1 MKSLN
6 TYSKS
11 KNTHFT
17 SLTSRI
23 ENAVNHDVLGLIKEH
38 GSNIDSIM
46 HKLEIH
52 SYRVKNSNYIL
63 ESDQD
68 VLLDIDEQYAVR
80 DIFVN
85 ICESYEASLYRNFC
99 LENNIDIDVDLVN
112 EGLKDT
118 FKNINNLIKDKSQVL
133 KDKFNALTDKVKG
146 IKEFIAE
153 VLKNG
158 IDSVKKL
165 LDKFE
170 ELMIKIG
177 ESLKSLL
184 DKLTNKQSDSYHE
197 FYIDGCRT
205 AFEEEMKT
213 KEIQKQYESL
223 QYKLVNN
230 IAINE
235 SEIFEFLGFGKK
247 KNANAQNDASE
258 GNEYEDSIDAKAG
271 KKSLKD
277 NIIVKIL
284 LQFAIHWF
292 LTKGIAVII
301 TIAVPGVGPAIA
313 TIYLPIANLLWASIS
328 GFKTIKQ
335 IIQQVFIT
343 KEFKNLPTKKKI
355 TTVVLWLFS
364 LGLTAYSAMGIV
376 GELNGIYKHF
386 LNGGALEN
394 LMPSETIRELA
405 NKINELYKS
414 MGGSGFKNVEAMNAK
429 VMEFGG
435 AGLKGAV
442 EKTETTTTTTKAEIG
457 ENGDKLLKDF
467 SDAKKTFDNSMDA
480 VNWLKERGL
489 SEDQIKS
496 LLDGDKVYVYCDG
509 VFNKAN
515 KWSRELME
523 IIGVSDSKTAVNAG
537 LNAMNP
543 NAGASTVIE
552 MTKEQFLKAQAA
564 GCLGANGH
572 HAVIGA
578 VKTSVETV
586 SKSILGFVGRNLG
599 FSGLMPIVQK
609 YMKGGFKVRLGS
621 NRTGNHLYNIPD
633 ESYVKEVSYN
643 KFITDFSK
651 LNPKAIAEMKK
662 YVDANIQLAEEYKK
676 EIEKK
681 ENLKRADKKLIE
693 KLTKFMEQF
702 KEGKSE
708 IKMLVFCTDDEFAD
722 MKSSESEENTTN
734 ESLDFDSILTEGL
747 FDFFKSSKKKDDK
760 KSEETESPKN
770 NDDTSSDEGEQQ
782 KPEEN
787 DDKKPEEK
795 KDDKKSKGQYPVFF
809 FNPITLCGGDLTR
822 RTKTKGPRAHI
833 YLAKG
838 LLSRLEFITV
848 NGGMS
853 GKDIVEMFGKFI
865 SDSLKAS
872 YEMTADV
879 PCIKKDGEKTWIANP
894 ESKNKGK
901 ERMDFGGFTNEQIA
915 TFLNNPDK
923 VTDFLGGQ
931 HATDTIS
938 GGKHKYIEQD
948 DTEEKKAHNEE
959 VKKQFKDLLSNN
971 DELKTFIKEKCD
983 TVFKTLYDDE
993 GKLREE
999 AFEKLVPSLMR
1010 IENTYLNGENKN
1022 GIFKKIKNFFK
1033 DNTEIDVDPSEI
1045 MKVSK
1050 KVASMRKKLKL
1061 QRTAEGFEDDFVDI
1075 IVEANME
1082 ILEAEFVQWWEE
1094 DDTKRHIRLVK

>member
-6 TYSKS
+6 SYSKS

-68 VLLDIDEQYAVR
+68 VLLNIDEQYAAR

-85 ICESYEASLYRNFC
+85 ICEAYEASLYRNFC
-99 LENNIDIDVDLVN
+99 LENNIDIDFNIVN
-112 EGLKDT
+112 EGIKDT
-118 FKNINNLIKDKSQVL
+118 FKNINNFIKDKSQVL
-133 KDKFNALTDKVKG
+133 KDKFNELTDKVKG
-146 IKEFIAE
+146 IKEFMAE

-158 IDSVKKL
+158 INSVKKL

-184 DKLTNKQSDSYHE
+184 DKLTNNQSDSYHE

-205 AFEEEMKT
+205 AFEDEMKSN
-213 KEIQKQYESL
+213 EIQKQYESL

-230 IAINE
+230 ISINE

-247 KNANAQNDASE
+247 KEKPENNTSS
-258 GNEYEDSIDAKAG
+258 GNEYEDSINAKSS

-277 NIIVKIL
+277 NVLVKMF

-292 LTKGIAVII
+292 LTKGVAVIV
-301 TIAVPGVGPAIA
+301 TIAIPGIGPAIA
-313 TIYLPIANLLWASIS
+313 TIYLPVANLLWASIS

-335 IIQQVFIT
+335 IIKQVFLT
-343 KEFKNLPTKKKI
+343 NEFKELPKKKKI

-376 GELNGIYKHF
+376 NELSGIYKHF

-394 LMPSETIRELA
+394 LMPSQAIQELA
-405 NKINELYKS
+405 NKVNEFYKS
-414 MGGSGFKNVEAMNAK
+414 LGGSGFKNVEAMNAK

-537 LNAMNP
+537 LNAMNA

-586 SKSILGFVGRNLG
+586 SNSILGFVGRNLG
-599 FSGLMPIVQK
+599 FAGLMPIVQK

-643 KFITDFSK
+643 KFISDFSK

-693 KLTKFMEQF
+693 KLTKFIEQF

-708 IKMLVFCTDDEFAD
+708 IKMLVFCTDDDFAD
-722 MKSSESEENTTN
+722 MNSSESEEKTTN

-747 FDFFKSSKKKDDK
+747 FDFFKSNKKKDDK
-760 KSEETESPKN
+760 KSEETESAET
-770 NDDTSSDEGEQQ
+770 NDDN

-787 DDKKPEEK
+787 NDK

-848 NGGMS
+848 DGGMS

-865 SDSLKAS
+865 ADSIKAS

-879 PCIKKDGEKTWIANP
+879 PCIKKEGEKQWIANP
-894 ESKNKGK
+894 ESKNQGK

-915 TFLNNPDK
+915 TFLNNPSK

-931 HATDTIS
+931 HASDSIS

-1022 GIFKKIKNFFK
+1022 GVFKKIKNFFK
-1033 DNTEIDVDPSEI
+1033 KNTEIEVDPSEI

-1082 ILEAEFVQWWEE
+1082 ILESEFVQWWKE
-1094 DDTKRHIRLVK
+1094 DDTKRHFRLVK

>member
-11 KNTHFT
+11 KNTYFT

-68 VLLDIDEQYAVR
+68 VLLNIDEQYAAR

-85 ICESYEASLYRNFC
+85 ICESYEAALYRNFC
-99 LENNIDIDVDLVN
+99 LENNIDIDFNIVN

-153 VLKNG
+153 VLQNG
-158 IDSVKKL
+158 INSIKKL

-177 ESLKSLL
+177 ESLKTLL
-184 DKLTNKQSDSYHE
+184 DKLTNNQADSYHD
-197 FYIDGCRT
+197 FYIDGCKT
-205 AFEEEMKT
+205 AFEDEMKN

-230 IAINE
+230 ISINE

-247 KNANAQNDASE
+247 KEKTENNTSS
-258 GNEYEDSIDAKAG
+258 GNEYEDSINAKAN

-277 NIIVKIL
+277 NVIVKMF

-292 LTKGIAVII
+292 LTKGIAVIV
-301 TIAVPGVGPAIA
+301 TIAIPGVGPAIA
-313 TIYLPIANLLWASIS
+313 TIYLPVANLIWASIS

-335 IIQQVFIT
+335 IIQQVFLT
-343 KEFKNLPTKKKI
+343 NEFKELPKKKKI

-376 GELNGIYKHF
+376 SELGGIYKHF
-386 LNGGALEN
+386 LSGGTLNN
-394 LMPSETIRELA
+394 LMPSQTIQELA
-405 NKINELYKS
+405 NKVNDFYKS
-414 MGGSGFKNVEAMNAK
+414 VGGSGFKNVEAMNAK

-435 AGLKGAV
+435 VGLKGAV
-442 EKTETTTTTTKAEIG
+442 EKTETTTTSSQAQIGSKGEEVLGEFSKKQYSSSKAFWDEARPKGISPT
-457 ENGDKLLKDF
+457 ELNKL
-467 SDAKKTFDNSMDA
+467 SPT
-480 VNWLKERGL
+480 
-489 SEDQIKS
+489 
-496 LLDGDKVYVYCDG
+496 DKVYVLADG
-509 VFNKAN
+509 SFNTAN
-515 KWSRELME
+515 KWTRTAIDTVGHELKPAS
-523 IIGVSDSKTAVNAG
+523 GFSKHLNDMHRNAG
-537 LNAMNP
+537 
-543 NAGASTVIE
+543 SIE
-552 MTKEQFLKAQAA
+552 LFEMPYSDYLKLQAQ
-564 GCLGANGH
+564 GCMGNKNIH
-572 HAVIGA
+572 TVIGA
-578 VKTSVETV
+578 VKTTTETI
-586 SKSILGFVGRNLG
+586 SKSVLGYIGRNLG
-599 FSGLMPIVQK
+599 FAGLMPIVQK

-621 NRTGNHLYNIPD
+621 NRTNNHLYNIPD

-643 KFITDFSK
+643 KFISDFSK

-662 YVDANIQLAEEYKK
+662 YVDENIKLAEDYKA

-693 KLTKFMEQF
+693 KLTKFIEQF

-708 IKMLVFCTDDEFAD
+708 IKMLVFCTDDDFAD
-722 MKSSESEENTTN
+722 MNSSESEEKTTN

-747 FDFFKSSKKKDDK
+747 FDFFKSNKKKDDK
-760 KSEETESPKN
+760 KSEETESTETNDETTSEEN
-770 NDDTSSDEGEQQ
+770 NEQ
-782 KPEEN
+782 PEEN
-787 DDKKPEEK
+787 NDKKPEEK

-865 SDSLKAS
+865 SDSIKAS

-879 PCIKKDGEKTWIANP
+879 PCIKKDGEKQWIANP
-894 ESKNKGK
+894 ESKNNGK

-931 HATDTIS
+931 HATDSIS

-983 TVFKTLYDDE
+983 TVYKTLYDDE

-1022 GIFKKIKNFFK
+1022 GVFKKIKNFFK
-1033 DNTEIDVDPSEI
+1033 KNTEIEVDPSEI

-1050 KVASMRKKLKL
+1050 KVAAIRKKLKS
-1061 QRTAEGFEDDFVDI
+1061 QRTDEGFEDDFVDI
-1075 IVEANME
+1075 ILEANME
-1082 ILEAEFVQWWEE
+1082 ILEAEFVQWWKE
-1094 DDTKRHIRLVK
+1094 DDTKRHFRLVK

>member
-6 TYSKS
+6 AYSKS
-11 KNTHFT
+11 KNTYFT

-38 GSNIDSIM
+38 GSTIDSIM

-85 ICESYEASLYRNFC
+85 ICESYEASLYKSFC
-99 LENNIDIDVDLVN
+99 LENNIDVDFNLVN
-112 EGLKDT
+112 EGIKDT
-118 FKNINNLIKDKSQVL
+118 FSKINNLIKDKSKVL
-133 KDKFNALTDKVKG
+133 KDKFNDLADKVKG

-158 IDSVKKL
+158 INSIKKL

-197 FYIDGCRT
+197 FYIDGCKT
-205 AFEEEMKT
+205 AFEEELKS

-223 QYKLVNN
+223 QHKLVNN

-247 KNANAQNDASE
+247 KE
-258 GNEYEDSIDAKAG
+258 KTEKKTTGGNEYEDSINAKAG

-292 LTKGIAVII
+292 LTKGVAVII
-301 TIAVPGVGPAIA
+301 TIAFPGIGPAIA
-313 TIYLPIANLLWASIS
+313 TIYLPVANLLWASIS

-335 IIQQVFIT
+335 IVKQVFLT
-343 KEFKNLPTKKKI
+343 NEFKELPKKKKI
-355 TTVVLWLFS
+355 LTTVLWLFS

-376 GELNGIYKHF
+376 SELEGIYKHF

-394 LMPSETIRELA
+394 LMPSQTIQELA
-405 NKINELYKS
+405 NKVNDFYKS
-414 MGGSGFKNVEAMNAK
+414 IGGSGFKNVEAMNAK

-435 AGLKGAV
+435 AGLDGQV
-442 EKTETTTTTTKAEIG
+442 EKAETTTTTTKAEIG
-457 ENGDKLLKDF
+457 ENGENLLKDF
-467 SDAKKTFDNSMDA
+467 SDANKSFDDSMDA

-489 SEDQIKS
+489 SDEQIQS
-496 LLDGDKVYVYCDG
+496 LMDGDKVYVYCDG
-509 VFNKAN
+509 TFDKAN
-515 KWSRELME
+515 KWSRELMD
-523 IIGVSDSKTAVNAG
+523 IMGTSDSKTAVNAG

-543 NAGASTVIE
+543 NAGSSTVIE

-586 SKSILGFVGRNLG
+586 SKSVLGFIGKNLG
-599 FSGLMPIVQK
+599 FAGLMPIVQK

-621 NRTGNHLYNIPD
+621 NRTGNHLYNVPD

-662 YVDANIQLAEEYKK
+662 YVDANIQLAKDYKA

-681 ENLKRADKKLIE
+681 ENLKHADKKLIK
-693 KLTKFMEQF
+693 KLTKFIEQF

-708 IKMLVFCTDDEFAD
+708 INILVFCTDDSFAD
-722 MKSSESEENTTN
+722 MNSSEEKTTN

-747 FDFFKSSKKKDDK
+747 FDFFKKKDDK
-760 KSEETESPKN
+760 KSEET
-770 NDDTSSDEGEQQ
+770 DSSDNTDD
-782 KPEEN
+782 KKSEEN
-787 DDKKPEEK
+787 DDKKPKEK
-795 KDDKKSKGQYPVFF
+795 KDDNKSKGQYPVFF

-822 RTKTKGPRAHI
+822 RTKTKGPRSHI

-853 GKDIVEMFGKFI
+853 GRDIVKMFGKFI

-879 PCIKKDGEKTWIANP
+879 PCIKKEGEKEWIANP

-923 VTDFLGGQ
+923 VTDFLTGE

-948 DTEEKKAHNEE
+948 DTPEKKAHNEE

-971 DELKTFIKEKCD
+971 DELKTFIKDECG
-983 TVFKTLYDDE
+983 TVFKTLYDKE

-999 AFEKLVPSLMR
+999 AFDKLVPSLMR

-1022 GIFKKIKNFFK
+1022 GVFKKIKNFFK
-1033 DNTEIDVDPSEI
+1033 KNTEIDVDPSEI
-1045 MKVSK
+1045 MNLSK
-1050 KVASMRKKLKL
+1050 KVAAMRKKLKL
-1061 QRTAEGFEDDFVDI
+1061 QKTEEGLDIDFIDI

-1082 ILEAEFVQWWEE
+1082 ILEEEFVQWWEE
-1094 DDTKRHIRLVK
+1094 DDIKQHIRLS

>member
-23 ENAVNHDVLGLIKEH
+23 ENSVNHDILSLIKEH
-38 GSNIDSIM
+38 GSSIDSIM

-68 VLLDIDEQYAVR
+68 VLFDIDEQYAVR

-85 ICESYEASLYRNFC
+85 ICESYEESLYRNFC
-99 LENNIDIDVDLVN
+99 LENNIDIDLNIVN

-118 FKNINNLIKDKSQVL
+118 FNNINNLIKDKSKEL
-133 KDKFNALTDKVKG
+133 KDKFNALSDKVKS

-197 FYIDGCRT
+197 FYIDGCRN
-205 AFEEEMKT
+205 AFEEEMKS
-213 KEIQKQYESL
+213 KEIQRQYESL

-230 IAINE
+230 ISINE
-235 SEIFEFLGFGKK
+235 SEIFEFLGFGKNK
-247 KNANAQNDASE
+247 EKTENNTSS
-258 GNEYEDSIDAKAG
+258 GNEYEDSINAKAG

-277 NIIVKIL
+277 NVIVKIL
-284 LQFAIHWF
+284 LQIAIHWF
-292 LTKGIAVII
+292 LTKGIAVIV
-301 TIAVPGVGPAIA
+301 TIAIPGIGPAIA
-313 TIYLPIANLLWASIS
+313 TIYLPVANLLWASIS

-335 IIQQVFIT
+335 IIKQVFLT
-343 KEFKNLPTKKKI
+343 NEFKELPNKKKI
-355 TTVVLWLFS
+355 TTTVLWLFS

-376 GELNGIYKHF
+376 SELSGIYKHF

-405 NKINELYKS
+405 NKINDFYKS

-435 AGLKGAV
+435 AGLNGKV
-442 EKTETTTTTTKAEIG
+442 EHTETTTTTTKAEIG
-457 ENGDKLLKDF
+457 KNGEDLVKDF
-467 SDAKKTFDNSMDA
+467 SQKNYSSSTAAWKD
-480 VNWLKERGL
+480 LKPNGL
-489 SEDQIKS
+489 SAEELS
-496 LLDGDKVYVYCDG
+496 TLNPSDKVYVLADG
-509 VFNKAN
+509 SFNTAN
-515 KWSRELME
+515 KWSRTVIDTVGHELE
-523 IIGVSDSKTAVNAG
+523 PVSGFNKVLNNMNNNAG
-537 LNAMNP
+537 
-543 NAGASTVIE
+543 SIE
-552 MTKEQFLKAQAA
+552 AFELTYDEYLELVKK
-564 GCLGANGH
+564 GCMGNKNI
-572 HAVIGA
+572 HAVVGA
-578 VKTSVETV
+578 IKTSTETV
-586 SKSILGFVGRNLG
+586 SNTVLGFIGRNLG
-599 FSGLMPIVQK
+599 FAGLMPIVQR

-643 KFITDFSK
+643 KFINDFSK

-662 YVDANIQLAEEYKK
+662 YVDANIQLALDYKS

-681 ENLKRADKKLIE
+681 DNLKRADKKLIE
-693 KLTKFMEQF
+693 KLTKFIEQF

-708 IKMLVFCTDDEFAD
+708 IKILVFCTDDSFAD
-722 MKSSESEENTTN
+722 MNSSESEEKTTN
-734 ESLDFDSILTEGL
+734 EALDFDSILTEGL
-747 FDFFKSSKKKDDK
+747 FDFFKSNKNKDEKESSDKKDDK
-760 KSEETESPKN
+760 K
-770 NDDTSSDEGEQQ
+770 
-782 KPEEN
+782 PEEN
-787 DDKKPEEK
+787 GDKKPEEK
-795 KDDKKSKGQYPVFF
+795 KDNKKSKGQYPVFF

-822 RTKTKGPRAHI
+822 RTKTKGPRSHI

-865 SDSLKAS
+865 ADSLKAS

-879 PCIKKDGEKTWIANP
+879 PCIKKDGEKKWIANP
-894 ESKNKGK
+894 QSKNKDK

-915 TFLNNPDK
+915 TFLNNPNK

-948 DTEEKKAHNEE
+948 DTPEKKAHNEE

-983 TVFKTLYDDE
+983 TVFKTLYDDD
-993 GKLREE
+993 GNLREE
-999 AFEKLVPSLMR
+999 AFDKLVPSLMR

-1022 GIFKKIKNFFK
+1022 SIFKKIKNLFK

-1045 MKVSK
+1045 MNLSK
-1050 KVASMRKKLKL
+1050 KVAAMRKKLNL
-1061 QRTAEGFEDDFVDI
+1061 QRTAEGFEDDFVNI
-1075 IVEANME
+1075 ILEANME

-1094 DDTKRHIRLVK
+1094 DDIKQHIS

>member
-23 ENAVNHDVLGLIKEH
+23 ENAVNHDVLSLIKEH
-38 GSNIDSIM
+38 GSSIDSIM

-68 VLLDIDEQYAVR
+68 VLLNIDEQYAVR

-99 LENNIDIDVDLVN
+99 LENNIDIDFNIVN

-118 FKNINNLIKDKSQVL
+118 FNNINNLIKDKSKEL
-133 KDKFNALTDKVKG
+133 KDKFNALADNVKG

-158 IDSVKKL
+158 INSVKKL

-170 ELMIKIG
+170 DLMIKIG

-197 FYIDGCRT
+197 FYIDGCKT
-205 AFEEEMKT
+205 AFEEEMKS

-230 IAINE
+230 ISINE
-235 SEIFEFLGFGKK
+235 AEIFEFLGFGKK
-247 KNANAQNDASE
+247 KDKSE
-258 GNEYEDSIDAKAG
+258 NNNSKGNEYEDSIDAKAG

-292 LTKGIAVII
+292 LTKGVAVII

-313 TIYLPIANLLWASIS
+313 TIYLPVANLLWASIS

-335 IIQQVFIT
+335 IIKQVFLT
-343 KEFKNLPTKKKI
+343 NEFKELPTKKKI
-355 TTVVLWLFS
+355 LTTVLWLFS
-364 LGLTAYSAMGIV
+364 LGLTAYSAMGV
-376 GELNGIYKHF
+376 VSELNGIYKHF

-394 LMPSETIRELA
+394 LIPSQTIQDLA
-405 NKINELYKS
+405 NKVNELYKS

-435 AGLKGAV
+435 AGLNGQV
-442 EKTETTTTTTKAEIG
+442 EKTETTETIKHNSIG
-457 ENGDKLLKDF
+457 NDGKDVLKEYAQKDF
-467 SDAKKTFDNSMDA
+467 KNSMEAIKWMKSHGVDPDQ
-480 VNWLKERGL
+480 LKNL
-489 SEDQIKS
+489 A
-496 LLDGDKVYVYCDG
+496 DGDKVYVYADG
-509 VFNKAN
+509 FLSNKNA
-515 KWSRELME
+515 WSRGLMDIVGGKPTVNQELNSILNNMN
-523 IIGVSDSKTAVNAG
+523 SNAG
-537 LNAMNP
+537 S
-543 NAGASTVIE
+543 GGIIE
-552 MTKEQFLKAQAA
+552 LTYGQYLKAVEA
-564 GCLGANGH
+564 GVMGNGNH
-572 HAVIGA
+572 NAVIGA
-578 VKTSVETV
+578 IQTSVETT
-586 SKSILGFVGRNLG
+586 SKSILGFIGRNLG
-599 FSGLMPIVQK
+599 FAGLMPIVQK

-643 KFITDFSK
+643 KFINDFSK
-651 LNPKAIAEMKK
+651 LNPKAITEMKK
-662 YVDANIQLAEEYKK
+662 YVDENIKLAEEYKA

-681 ENLKRADKKLIE
+681 ENLKRADKKLID
-693 KLTKFMEQF
+693 KLTKFIEQF

-708 IKMLVFCTDDEFAD
+708 IKILVFCTDDDFAD
-722 MKSSESEENTTN
+722 MNSSESGENTTN

-747 FDFFKSSKKKDDK
+747 FDFFKNKKKDDK
-760 KSEETESPKN
+760 KSEEKTNNKPEE
-770 NDDTSSDEGEQQ
+770 NDDK

-795 KDDKKSKGQYPVFF
+795 KDDKKSNGQYPVFF

-865 SDSLKAS
+865 ADSIKAS

-879 PCIKKDGEKTWIANP
+879 PCIKNDGEKQWIANP

-948 DTEEKKAHNEE
+948 DTEEKRAHNEE

-971 DELKTFIKEKCD
+971 DELKTFIKEKCK

-1010 IENTYLNGENKN
+1010 IENTYLNGDNKN
-1022 GIFKKIKNFFK
+1022 GVFKKIKNFFK
-1033 DNTEIDVDPSEI
+1033 KNTEIEVDPSEI

-1061 QRTAEGFEDDFVDI
+1061 QRTAEGFDDDFVDI
-1075 IVEANME
+1075 ILEANME
-1082 ILEAEFVQWWEE
+1082 ILESEFVQWWEE
-1094 DDTKRHIRLVK
+1094 DDIKQHIKLVE

>member
-11 KNTHFT
+11 KNTYFT

-68 VLLDIDEQYAVR
+68 VLLNIDEQYAAR

-85 ICESYEASLYRNFC
+85 ICESYEAALYRNFC
-99 LENNIDIDVDLVN
+99 LENNIDIDFNLVN
-112 EGLKDT
+112 EGLRDT
-118 FKNINNLIKDKSQVL
+118 FKNINNLIKDKSKEL

-153 VLKNG
+153 VLQNG
-158 IDSVKKL
+158 INSVKKL

-177 ESLKSLL
+177 ESLKSLI
-184 DKLTNKQSDSYHE
+184 DKLTNNQSDSYHE
-197 FYIDGCRT
+197 FYIDGCKA
-205 AFEEEMKT
+205 AFEDEMKN

-230 IAINE
+230 ISINE

-247 KNANAQNDASE
+247 KEKTENNTSS
-258 GNEYEDSIDAKAG
+258 GNEYEDSINAKAN

-277 NIIVKIL
+277 NVIVKIF

-292 LTKGIAVII
+292 LTKGVAVIV
-301 TIAVPGVGPAIA
+301 TIAIPGVGPAIA
-313 TIYLPIANLLWASIS
+313 TIYLPVANLIWASIS

-335 IIQQVFIT
+335 IIKQVFLT
-343 KEFKNLPTKKKI
+343 NEFKELPKKKKI

-376 GELNGIYKHF
+376 SELGGIYKHF
-386 LNGGALEN
+386 LSGGTLNN
-394 LMPSETIRELA
+394 LMPSQTIQELA
-405 NKINELYKS
+405 NKVNDLYKS
-414 MGGSGFKNVEAMNAK
+414 VGGSGFKNVEAMNAK

-435 AGLKGAV
+435 VGLKGAV
-442 EKTETTTTTTKAEIG
+442 EKTETSTTTSQAQIGSKGEEVLGEFSKKHYSSSKAFWDEARPKGISPT
-457 ENGDKLLKDF
+457 ELNKL
-467 SDAKKTFDNSMDA
+467 SPT
-480 VNWLKERGL
+480 
-489 SEDQIKS
+489 
-496 LLDGDKVYVYCDG
+496 DKVYVLADG
-509 VFNKAN
+509 KFNTAN
-515 KWSRELME
+515 RWTRTAIDTVGHELKPAS
-523 IIGVSDSKTAVNAG
+523 GFSKHLNDLHRNAG
-537 LNAMNP
+537 
-543 NAGASTVIE
+543 SIE
-552 MTKEQFLKAQAA
+552 LFEMPYSDYLKLQAQ
-564 GCLGANGH
+564 GCMGNKNIH
-572 HAVIGA
+572 TVIGA
-578 VKTSVETV
+578 AKETAETV
-586 SKSILGFVGRNLG
+586 SKSVLGYIGRNLG
-599 FSGLMPIVQK
+599 FAGLMPIVQR

-621 NRTGNHLYNIPD
+621 NRTGNHLYNIPN

-643 KFITDFSK
+643 KFISDFSK

-662 YVDANIQLAEEYKK
+662 YVDENIKLAEDYKA

-693 KLTKFMEQF
+693 KLTKFIEQF

-708 IKMLVFCTDDEFAD
+708 IKMLVFCTDDDFAD
-722 MKSSESEENTTN
+722 MNSSESEEKTTN

-747 FDFFKSSKKKDDK
+747 FDFFKSNKKKDDK
-760 KSEETESPKN
+760 KSEETESTETNDETTSEEN
-770 NDDTSSDEGEQQ
+770 NEQ
-782 KPEEN
+782 PEEN
-787 DDKKPEEK
+787 NDKKPEEK

-865 SDSLKAS
+865 SDSIKAS

-879 PCIKKDGEKTWIANP
+879 PCIKKDGEKQWIANP

-931 HATDTIS
+931 HATDSIS

-971 DELKTFIKEKCD
+971 DELKTFVKEKCD
-983 TVFKTLYDDE
+983 TVYKTLYDDE

-1010 IENTYLNGENKN
+1010 IENTYLNGENKH

-1033 DNTEIDVDPSEI
+1033 DNTEIEVDPSEI

-1061 QRTAEGFEDDFVDI
+1061 QRTDEGFEDDFVDI
-1075 IVEANME
+1075 ILEANME
-1082 ILEAEFVQWWEE
+1082 ILEAEFVQWWKE
-1094 DDTKRHIRLVK
+1094 DDTKRHFRLVK

>member
-11 KNTHFT
+11 KNTYFT

-68 VLLDIDEQYAVR
+68 VLLNIDEQYAAR

-85 ICESYEASLYRNFC
+85 ICESYEAALYRNFC
-99 LENNIDIDVDLVN
+99 LENNIDIDFNLVN
-112 EGLKDT
+112 EGLRDT
-118 FKNINNLIKDKSQVL
+118 FKNINNLIKDKSKEL

-153 VLKNG
+153 VLQNG
-158 IDSVKKL
+158 INSVKKL

-177 ESLKSLL
+177 ESLKSLI
-184 DKLTNKQSDSYHE
+184 DKLTNNQSDSYHE
-197 FYIDGCRT
+197 FYIDGCKA
-205 AFEEEMKT
+205 AFEDEMKN

-230 IAINE
+230 ISINE

-247 KNANAQNDASE
+247 KEKQENNTSS
-258 GNEYEDSIDAKAG
+258 GNEYEDSINAKAN

-277 NIIVKIL
+277 NVIVKIF

-292 LTKGIAVII
+292 LTKGVAVIV
-301 TIAVPGVGPAIA
+301 TIAIPGVGPAIA
-313 TIYLPIANLLWASIS
+313 TIYLPVANLIWASIS

-335 IIQQVFIT
+335 IIKQVFLT
-343 KEFKNLPTKKKI
+343 NEFKELPKKKKI

-376 GELNGIYKHF
+376 SELGGIYKHF
-386 LNGGALEN
+386 LSGGTLNN
-394 LMPSETIRELA
+394 LMPSQTIQELA
-405 NKINELYKS
+405 NKVNDLYKS
-414 MGGSGFKNVEAMNAK
+414 VGGSGFKNVEAMNAK

-435 AGLKGAV
+435 VGLKGAV
-442 EKTETTTTTTKAEIG
+442 EKTETSTTTSQAQIGSKGEEVLGEFSKKHYSSSKAFWDEARPKGISPT
-457 ENGDKLLKDF
+457 ELNKL
-467 SDAKKTFDNSMDA
+467 SPT
-480 VNWLKERGL
+480 
-489 SEDQIKS
+489 
-496 LLDGDKVYVYCDG
+496 DKVYVLADG
-509 VFNKAN
+509 KFNTAN
-515 KWSRELME
+515 RWTRTAIDTVGHELKPAS
-523 IIGVSDSKTAVNAG
+523 GFSKHLNDLHRNAG
-537 LNAMNP
+537 
-543 NAGASTVIE
+543 SIE
-552 MTKEQFLKAQAA
+552 LFEMPYSDYLKLQAQ
-564 GCLGANGH
+564 GCMGNKNIH
-572 HAVIGA
+572 TVIGA
-578 VKTSVETV
+578 AKETAETI
-586 SKSILGFVGRNLG
+586 SKSVLGYIGRNLG
-599 FSGLMPIVQK
+599 FAGLMPIVQK

-643 KFITDFSK
+643 KFISDFSK

-662 YVDANIQLAEEYKK
+662 YVDENIKLAEDYKS

-693 KLTKFMEQF
+693 KLTKFIEQF

-708 IKMLVFCTDDEFAD
+708 IKMLVFCTDDDFAD
-722 MKSSESEENTTN
+722 MNSSESEEKTTN

-747 FDFFKSSKKKDDK
+747 FDFFKSNKKKDDK
-760 KSEETESPKN
+760 KSEETESTETNDETTSEEN
-770 NDDTSSDEGEQQ
+770 NEQQ
-782 KPEEN
+782 PEEN
-787 DDKKPEEK
+787 NDKKSEEK

-865 SDSLKAS
+865 SDSIKAS

-879 PCIKKDGEKTWIANP
+879 PCIKKDGEKQWIANP
-894 ESKNKGK
+894 ESKNNGK

-931 HATDTIS
+931 HATDSIS

-983 TVFKTLYDDE
+983 TVYKTLYDDE

-1022 GIFKKIKNFFK
+1022 GVFKKIKNFFK
-1033 DNTEIDVDPSEI
+1033 KNTEIEVDPSEI

-1050 KVASMRKKLKL
+1050 KVAAIRKKLKS
-1061 QRTAEGFEDDFVDI
+1061 QRTDEGFEDDFVDI
-1075 IVEANME
+1075 ILEANME
-1082 ILEAEFVQWWEE
+1082 ILEAEFVQWWKE
-1094 DDTKRHIRLVK
+1094 DDTKRHFRLVK

>member
-23 ENAVNHDVLGLIKEH
+23 ENSVNHDILGLIKEH
-38 GSNIDSIM
+38 GSTIDSIM

-68 VLLDIDEQYAVR
+68 VLLNIDEQYAVR

-85 ICESYEASLYRNFC
+85 ICESYEVSLYRNFC
-99 LENNIDIDVDLVN
+99 LENNIDIDFNLVN

-133 KDKFNALTDKVKG
+133 KDKFNALADKVKG
-146 IKEFIAE
+146 IQEFIAE
-153 VLKNG
+153 VLQNG
-158 IDSVKKL
+158 INSVKKL

-205 AFEEEMKT
+205 AFEEEMKS

-223 QYKLVNN
+223 QHKLVNN
-230 IAINE
+230 SSINE

-247 KNANAQNDASE
+247 KEKAESDTSG
-258 GNEYEDSIDAKAG
+258 GNEYEDSINAKTG
-271 KKSLKD
+271 NKSALKD

-292 LTKGIAVII
+292 LTKGVAVII
-301 TIAVPGVGPAIA
+301 TIAVPGIGPAIA
-313 TIYLPIANLLWASIS
+313 TIYLPVANLLWASIS

-335 IIQQVFIT
+335 IIKQVFLT
-343 KEFKNLPTKKKI
+343 NEFKELPTKKKI
-355 TTVVLWLFS
+355 LTTVLWLFS

-376 GELNGIYKHF
+376 SELSGIYKHF
-386 LNGGALEN
+386 LSGGALEN
-394 LMPSETIRELA
+394 LMPSQAIQELA
-405 NKINELYKS
+405 NKVNEFYKS
-414 MGGSGFKNVEAMNAK
+414 LGGSGFKNVDAMNAK

-435 AGLKGAV
+435 VGLNGKV

-467 SDAKKTFDNSMDA
+467 SDANKSFKNSMDA

-489 SEDQIKS
+489 SEDQVKS

-509 VFNKAN
+509 VFDKAN
-515 KWSRELME
+515 KWSRELMD
-523 IIGVSDSKTAVNAG
+523 IIGTSDSKTALNVG

-543 NAGASTVIE
+543 NAGSSSVIE

-586 SKSILGFVGRNLG
+586 SKSILGFIGKNLG
-599 FSGLMPIVQK
+599 FAGLMPIVQK

-643 KFITDFSK
+643 KFINDFSK

-662 YVDANIQLAEEYKK
+662 YVDANIKLAEDYKA

-681 ENLKRADKKLIE
+681 ENLKRADKKLID
-693 KLTKFMEQF
+693 KLNNFIEQF

-708 IKMLVFCTDDEFAD
+708 IKILVFCTDDDFAD
-722 MKSSESEENTTN
+722 MNKSESEENTTN
-734 ESLDFDSILTEGL
+734 ESLDFDTILTEGL

-760 KSEETESPKN
+760 KSEETESAETN
-770 NDDTSSDEGEQQ
+770 NDTTSDE
-782 KPEEN
+782 N
-787 DDKKPEEK
+787 NDKKPEEK

-822 RTKTKGPRAHI
+822 RTKNKGPRAHI

-879 PCIKKDGEKTWIANP
+879 PCIKKDGEKKWIANP

-915 TFLNNPDK
+915 TFLNNPNK

-931 HATDTIS
+931 HATDKIS
-938 GGKHKYIEQD
+938 GGSHQYIEQD
-948 DTEEKKAHNEE
+948 DTDEKREHNEE

-971 DELKTFIKEKCD
+971 NELKTFIKEKCD
-983 TVFKTLYDDE
+983 TVYKTLYDDE
-993 GKLREE
+993 GKLREDE
-999 AFEKLVPSLMR
+999 FEKLVPSLMR

-1033 DNTEIDVDPSEI
+1033 KNTEIEVDPSEI

-1094 DDTKRHIRLVK
+1094 DDIKQHIKLVK

>member
-11 KNTHFT
+11 KNTYFT

-23 ENAVNHDVLGLIKEH
+23 ENAVNHDILGLIKEH

-68 VLLDIDEQYAVR
+68 VLFDIEEQYAVR

-85 ICESYEASLYRNFC
+85 ICESYEESLYRNFC
-99 LENNIDIDVDLVN
+99 LENNIDIDFNLVN

-118 FKNINNLIKDKSQVL
+118 FNKINNFIKDRGNELKEKFNDL
-133 KDKFNALTDKVKG
+133 KDTVKG
-146 IKEFIAE
+146 LKEFIAE

-177 ESLKSLL
+177 ESLKTLL

-197 FYIDGCRT
+197 FYIDGCKT
-205 AFEEEMKT
+205 AFEDEMKS

-223 QYKLVNN
+223 QHKLVNN

-247 KNANAQNDASE
+247 KEKSE
-258 GNEYEDSIDAKAG
+258 SKTSKGNEYEDSIDAKAG
-271 KKSLKD
+271 SKSSLKD

-292 LTKGIAVII
+292 LTKGVAVII
-301 TIAVPGVGPAIA
+301 TIAIPGVGPAIA
-313 TIYLPIANLLWASIS
+313 TIYLPVANLLWASIS

-335 IIQQVFIT
+335 IIKQVFLT
-343 KEFKNLPTKKKI
+343 NEFKELPTKKKI
-355 TTVVLWLFS
+355 TTTVLWLFS

-376 GELNGIYKHF
+376 SELGGIYKHF
-386 LNGGALEN
+386 LNGGVLEN

-405 NKINELYKS
+405 NKVNDFYKS

-435 AGLKGAV
+435 VGLKGAV

-457 ENGDKLLKDF
+457 KNGEDLVKDF
-467 SDAKKTFDNSMDA
+467 SQKNYSSSTEAWKD
-480 VNWLKERGL
+480 LKPNGL
-489 SEDQIKS
+489 SSEQLS
-496 LLDGDKVYVYCDG
+496 TLNPSDKVYVLADG
-509 VFNKAN
+509 SFNTAN
-515 KWSRELME
+515 KWSRTVIDTVGHELDP
-523 IIGVSDSKTAVNAG
+523 VSGFNKVLNNMNNNAG
-537 LNAMNP
+537 
-543 NAGASTVIE
+543 SIE
-552 MTKEQFLKAQAA
+552 AFELTYGEYLELVKK
-564 GCLGANGH
+564 GCMGNKNI
-572 HAVIGA
+572 HAVVGA
-578 VKTSVETV
+578 VQSSVETA
-586 SKSILGFVGRNLG
+586 STSILGFIGRNLG
-599 FSGLMPIVQK
+599 FAGLMPIVQK

-621 NRTGNHLYNIPD
+621 NRTGNHLYNVPD

-643 KFITDFSK
+643 KFINDFSK

-662 YVDANIQLAEEYKK
+662 YVDANIELAKSYRD
-676 EIEKK
+676 EIKKK
-681 ENLKRADKKLIE
+681 ENLKRADEKLIKKLTNFI
-693 KLTKFMEQF
+693 EQF

-708 IKMLVFCTDDEFAD
+708 IKILVFCTDDSFAD
-722 MKSSESEENTTN
+722 MNSSESEEKTTN
-734 ESLDFDSILTEGL
+734 EALDFDSILTEGL

-760 KSEETESPKN
+760 KSEETESDKA
-770 NDDTSSDEGEQQ
+770 NDDTASDE
-782 KPEEN
+782 N
-787 DDKKPEEK
+787 ADKKPKEK
-795 KDDKKSKGQYPVFF
+795 KDDKKSKGQYPIFF

-822 RTKTKGPRAHI
+822 RTKTKGPRSHI

-853 GKDIVEMFGKFI
+853 GRDIIKMFGKFI

-879 PCIKKDGEKTWIANP
+879 PCIKKEGEKEWVANP

-915 TFLNNPDK
+915 TFLNNPDN
-923 VTDFLGGQ
+923 VTDFLTGD

-948 DTEEKKAHNEE
+948 DTPEKKVHNEE

-999 AFEKLVPSLMR
+999 AFNKLVPSLMR
-1010 IENTYLNGENKN
+1010 IENTYLNGDNKN
-1022 GIFKKIKNFFK
+1022 GVFKKIKNFFK
-1033 DNTEIDVDPSEI
+1033 KNTEIEVDPSEI
-1045 MKVSK
+1045 MNLSK
-1050 KVASMRKKLKL
+1050 KVAALRKKLKL
-1061 QRTAEGFEDDFVDI
+1061 QKTEEGLDIDFVDI

-1094 DDTKRHIRLVK
+1094 DDIKQHIRLVK

>member
-1 MKSLN
+1 LN
-6 TYSKS
+6 
-11 KNTHFT
+11 
-17 SLTSRI
+17 
-23 ENAVNHDVLGLIKEH
+23 
-38 GSNIDSIM
+38 
-46 HKLEIH
+46 
-52 SYRVKNSNYIL
+52 
-63 ESDQD
+63 
-68 VLLDIDEQYAVR
+68 IDEQYAAR

-85 ICESYEASLYRNFC
+85 ICEAYEASLYRNFC
-99 LENNIDIDVDLVN
+99 LENNIDIDFNIVN
-112 EGLKDT
+112 EGIKDT
-118 FKNINNLIKDKSQVL
+118 FKNINNFIKDKSQVL
-133 KDKFNALTDKVKG
+133 KDKFNELTDKVKG
-146 IKEFIAE
+146 IKEFMAE

-158 IDSVKKL
+158 INSVKKL

-184 DKLTNKQSDSYHE
+184 DKLTNNQSDSYHE

-205 AFEEEMKT
+205 AFEDEMKSN
-213 KEIQKQYESL
+213 EIQKQYESL

-230 IAINE
+230 ISINE

-247 KNANAQNDASE
+247 KEKPENNTSS
-258 GNEYEDSIDAKAG
+258 GNEYEDSINAKSS

-277 NIIVKIL
+277 NVLVKMF

-292 LTKGIAVII
+292 LTKGVAVIV
-301 TIAVPGVGPAIA
+301 TIAIPGIGPAIA
-313 TIYLPIANLLWASIS
+313 TIYLPVANLLWASIS

-335 IIQQVFIT
+335 IIKQVFLT
-343 KEFKNLPTKKKI
+343 NEFKELPKKKKI

-376 GELNGIYKHF
+376 NELSGIYKHF

-394 LMPSETIRELA
+394 LMPSQAIQELA
-405 NKINELYKS
+405 NKVNEFYKS
-414 MGGSGFKNVEAMNAK
+414 LGGSGFKNVEAMNAK

-537 LNAMNP
+537 LNAMNA

-586 SKSILGFVGRNLG
+586 SNSILGFVGRNLG
-599 FSGLMPIVQK
+599 FAGLMPIVQK

-643 KFITDFSK
+643 KFISDFSK

-693 KLTKFMEQF
+693 KLTKFIEQF

-708 IKMLVFCTDDEFAD
+708 IKMLVFCTDDDFAD
-722 MKSSESEENTTN
+722 MNSSESEEKTTN

-747 FDFFKSSKKKDDK
+747 FDFFKSNKKKDDK
-760 KSEETESPKN
+760 KSEETESAE
-770 NDDTSSDEGEQQ
+770 T
-782 KPEEN
+782 N
-787 DDKKPEEK
+787 DDKKPEENNEQPSEENNDN

-848 NGGMS
+848 DGGMS

-865 SDSLKAS
+865 ADSIKAS

-879 PCIKKDGEKTWIANP
+879 PCIKKEGEKQWIANP

-915 TFLNNPDK
+915 TFLNNPGK

-931 HATDTIS
+931 HATDSIS

-1022 GIFKKIKNFFK
+1022 GVFKKIKNFFK
-1033 DNTEIDVDPSEI
+1033 KNTEIEVDPSEI

-1082 ILEAEFVQWWEE
+1082 ILESEFVQWWKE
-1094 DDTKRHIRLVK
+1094 DDTKRHFRLVK

>member
-1 MKSLN
+1 M
-6 TYSKS
+6 
-11 KNTHFT
+11 
-17 SLTSRI
+17 
-23 ENAVNHDVLGLIKEH
+23 
-38 GSNIDSIM
+38 
-46 HKLEIH
+46 
-52 SYRVKNSNYIL
+52 
-63 ESDQD
+63 
-68 VLLDIDEQYAVR
+68 
-80 DIFVN
+80 
-85 ICESYEASLYRNFC
+85 
-99 LENNIDIDVDLVN
+99 
-112 EGLKDT
+112 
-118 FKNINNLIKDKSQVL
+118 
-133 KDKFNALTDKVKG
+133 
-146 IKEFIAE
+146 AE

-158 IDSVKKL
+158 INSVKKL

-184 DKLTNKQSDSYHE
+184 DKLTNNQSDSYHE

-205 AFEEEMKT
+205 AFEDEMKSN
-213 KEIQKQYESL
+213 EIQKQYESL

-230 IAINE
+230 ISINE

-247 KNANAQNDASE
+247 KEKPENNTSS
-258 GNEYEDSIDAKAG
+258 GNEYEDSINAKSS

-277 NIIVKIL
+277 NVLVKIF

-292 LTKGIAVII
+292 LTKGVAVIV
-301 TIAVPGVGPAIA
+301 TIAIPGIGPAIA
-313 TIYLPIANLLWASIS
+313 TIYLPVANLLWASIS

-335 IIQQVFIT
+335 IIKQVFLT
-343 KEFKNLPTKKKI
+343 NEFKELPKKKKI

-376 GELNGIYKHF
+376 NELSGIYKHF

-394 LMPSETIRELA
+394 LMPSQAIQELA
-405 NKINELYKS
+405 NKVNEFYKS
-414 MGGSGFKNVEAMNAK
+414 LGGSGFKNVEAMNAK
-429 VMEFGG
+429 VMEFG
-435 AGLKGAV
+435 AVGLKGQV

-537 LNAMNP
+537 LNAMNA

-586 SKSILGFVGRNLG
+586 SNSILGFVGRNLG
-599 FSGLMPIVQK
+599 FAGLMPIVQK

-643 KFITDFSK
+643 KFISDFSK

-693 KLTKFMEQF
+693 KLTKFIEQF

-708 IKMLVFCTDDEFAD
+708 IKMLVFCTDDDFAD
-722 MKSSESEENTTN
+722 MNSSESEEKTTN

-747 FDFFKSSKKKDDK
+747 FDFFKSNKKKDDK
-760 KSEETESPKN
+760 KSEETESAET
-770 NDDTSSDEGEQQ
+770 NDDN

-787 DDKKPEEK
+787 NDK

-848 NGGMS
+848 DGGMS

-865 SDSLKAS
+865 ADSIKAS

-879 PCIKKDGEKTWIANP
+879 PCIKKEGEKQWIANP
-894 ESKNKGK
+894 ESKNQGK

-915 TFLNNPDK
+915 TFLNNPSK

-931 HATDTIS
+931 HASDSIS

-1022 GIFKKIKNFFK
+1022 GVFKKIKNFFK
-1033 DNTEIDVDPSEI
+1033 KNTEIEVDPSEI

-1082 ILEAEFVQWWEE
+1082 ILESEFVQWWKE
-1094 DDTKRHIRLVK
+1094 DDTKRHFRLVK